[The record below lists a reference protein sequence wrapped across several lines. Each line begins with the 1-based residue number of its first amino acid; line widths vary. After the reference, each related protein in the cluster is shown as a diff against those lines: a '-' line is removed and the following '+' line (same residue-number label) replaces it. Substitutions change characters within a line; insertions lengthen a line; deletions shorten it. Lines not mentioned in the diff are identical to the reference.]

1 VPEDDGLGV
10 RKAPAQAR
18 QTAFGRAG
26 IVSDCEGPPTN
37 LDLECGG
44 ERTLQ
49 LWLVDIAMHGVD
61 DRAERLHLLQYGG
74 GREVARVDH
83 RLGCRERLDAA
94 LRQAA
99 APLRHVGVGEDGD
112 HGDDC
117 VDRRATSGANAHA
130 AAFPKGA
137 IGNPTTVTKI
147 AERQASSL
155 SALPST
161 GPICDLVVG
170 MISTPRNDATL
181 SAEPAEEVARLAAL
195 VEEPLGDD
203 DLQLALYLCFE
214 LHYRCFDH
222 VDSAW
227 EWDPTL
233 LAVRAVLEEAFFD
246 ALESKLP
253 PREPADPAL
262 VGELLFRLES
272 EDDGV
277 SLSRHLETKAGIA
290 EFREFVVHRSFYQ
303 LKESDPHSW
312 AIPRLDGPAKTA
324 LLEVQADEYGG
335 GRPERMHSRLFAKTM
350 RALGLDARENAYLA
364 HAPGETLATVNLMS
378 ATGLRRSRRGAIVGH
393 LAMFE
398 MTSALP
404 NRRYGNALRR
414 LGYDVE
420 ATDFYDEHVEADAVH
435 ENIAAYDLAG
445 GLARQEP
452 ELAEDILFGA
462 RALLLLEDRLG
473 RHLLETWGE
482 GKTSLRQALPAAVV

>member
-1 VPEDDGLGV
+1 MP
-10 RKAPAQAR
+10 
-18 QTAFGRAG
+18 
-26 IVSDCEGPPTN
+26 
-37 LDLECGG
+37 
-44 ERTLQ
+44 
-49 LWLVDIAMHGVD
+49 
-61 DRAERLHLLQYGG
+61 
-74 GREVARVDH
+74 
-83 RLGCRERLDAA
+83 
-94 LRQAA
+94 
-99 APLRHVGVGEDGD
+99 
-112 HGDDC
+112 
-117 VDRRATSGANAHA
+117 
-130 AAFPKGA
+130 
-137 IGNPTTVTKI
+137 
-147 AERQASSL
+147 
-155 SALPST
+155 SA
-161 GPICDLVVG
+161 GPICDRVIG
-170 MISTPRNDATL
+170 MLSVPRSDATV
-181 SAEPAEEVARLAAL
+181 SAEPAEEAARLAAL
-195 VEEPLGDD
+195 VEDPLGDD

-214 LHYRCFDH
+214 LHYRSFPS
-222 VDSAW
+222 VDPAW

-246 ALESKLP
+246 ALQSALG
-253 PREPADPAL
+253 PRDPADPAL

-277 SLSRHLETKAGIA
+277 SLSRHLETKAGIE

-312 AIPRLDGPAKTA
+312 AIPRLDGAAKTA

-364 HAPGETLATVNLMS
+364 LAPGKTLATVNLMS
-378 ATGLRRSRRGAIVGH
+378 ATGLRRCRRGAIVGH

-414 LGYDVE
+414 LGYGFE

-452 ELAEDILFGA
+452 ELADDILFGA
-462 RALLLLEDRLG
+462 RALLLLEDRLA
-473 RHLLETWGE
+473 RHLLEAWGE
-482 GKTSLRQALPAAVV
+482 GKTSLRQALAVPAS